1 MLLPDDSL
9 VRRRDAVAD
18 IGDALG
24 AKALGCG
31 HRKIAKQLGRE
42 RETVRGWLRRFETL
56 AGRIRQH
63 FTCWAAALDPML
75 GPIDPAGSVFADAV
89 EAIGV
94 AAAAAVRRL
103 GPLDPWRLASA
114 ATGGRLLSNTNCPWA
129 SPP

>member
-24 AKALGCG
+24 AKALGRG
-31 HRKIAKQLGRE
+31 HRKIAKHLGRE
-42 RETVRGWLRRFETL
+42 RETVRGWLRRFEAL
-56 AGRIRQH
+56 AERIRQH
-63 FTCWAAALDPML
+63 FTRWAAALDPML
-75 GPIDPAGSVFADAV
+75 GPIDPAGSAFADAV

-94 AAAAAVRRL
+94 AASAAVRRL